1 MPASK
6 RFYVLI
12 LEEFVNAV
20 LVMFQN
26 AFQKLTINR
35 HAGQNEA
42 AARKAC
48 LSLSDPARTGDGS
61 APGTHG
67 YENYH
72 IPGREFPAAVA
83 HSDCTNLRVR

>member
-1 MPASK
+1 
-6 RFYVLI
+6 
-12 LEEFVNAV
+12 V

-42 AARKAC
+42 AARKAY

-61 APGTHG
+61 VSARRVTGIVTFPV
-67 YENYH
+67 ENFQ
-72 IPGREFPAAVA
+72 P
-83 HSDCTNLRVR
+83 